1 MYNKIYTVCSG
12 SVGKKSSNNQDY
24 SFSGMTSGLSGGGC
38 DPFPCDPVL
47 TIAQGFSNGG
57 NQTENDYKH
66 IIDQQVGM
74 EMSNQ
79 QNL

>member
-1 MYNKIYTVCSG
+1 MASNSTDGHEKNKTKEDTVNG
-12 SVGKKSSNNQDY
+12 RQIITGGKSLFKIINLRGQMNGTLAQD
-24 SFSGMTSGLSGGGC
+24 
-38 DPFPCDPVL
+38 V
-47 TIAQGFSNGG
+47 SNGG